1 MTEGTR
7 ARFDAKVDRRGPD
20 ECWPWTSTRTPKGY
34 GKFTLSRT
42 SKKYAHRLAY
52 EFEHGAI
59 PDGLHVCHRCDN
71 PPCCNPAHL
80 FAGTNAENV
89 ADRVAKGRGRIIGP
103 RFPNGKLSRR
113 TVDPRDGTRGRP
125 RGAEHP
131 KAKLTEA
138 DVRLIRDLY
147 ASGGATYRGLAA
159 DFGIN
164 PMSVWAVVARKSWRH
179 VQ

>member
-1 MTEGTR
+1 MNEGTR
-7 ARFDAKVDRRGPD
+7 TRFDAKVDRRGPD
-20 ECWPWTSTRTPKGY
+20 ECWPWTAARLPRGY
-34 GKFTLSRT
+34 GTFYFRG
-42 SKKYAHRLAY
+42 SKKYAHRIAY
-52 EFEHGAI
+52 EFAHGPI

-80 FAGTNAENV
+80 FAGTHAENM
-89 ADRVAKGRGRIIGP
+89 ADMVAKGRRRIPAGA
-103 RFPNGKLSRR
+103 G
-113 TVDPRDGTRGRP
+113 GGP